1 MKVKA
6 APEQIPS
13 PKGLRDEQARGQPP
27 ADGRGCS
34 GWWGRQENQEQS
46 SAPPWT
52 SSTSSLQ
59 LVSDVFSIK
68 ITTGQTQ
75 INLTDLTD
83 RVKQAEDRISLN
95 EKKLLAYEKDLK
107 RRIQELTRNLEQI
120 HRTGRRVGGS
130 HQAGKLH
137 LEAEGQGGAAG
148 KAWTR
153 MGNGPAMDSS
163 PCDGLWQTG
172 RHQWRV
178 LSRGPLN

>member
-6 APEQIPS
+6 VPEQIPS

-34 GWWGRQENQEQS
+34 GWWRRQENQEQS

-120 HRTGRRVGGS
+120 HRTGRRVGGATRQENS
-130 HQAGKLH
+130 IWKLKGRAGQRERHGRGWGMALP
-137 LEAEGQGGAAG
+137 
-148 KAWTR
+148 WTPA
-153 MGNGPAMDSS
+153 PAMD
-163 PCDGLWQTG
+163 CG
-172 RHQWRV
+172 R
-178 LSRGPLN
+178 LADTSRGF